1 MCHTCESM
9 LSWTRRAFNLPDN
22 KLNSELTNTLSI
34 YLFKYCNPEI
44 DNFHKHDEKY
54 LFARHVLSLANKYFI
69 EEPDPDL
76 KKLIKTQLD
85 AWYFLYDTCQS
96 GNRRSTI

>member
-1 MCHTCESM
+1 M

-34 YLFKYCNPEI
+34 YLFNYCNPEM
-44 DNFHKHDEKY
+44 DNFHVRDEKY

-76 KKLIKTQLD
+76 KKLIHSQLD
-85 AWYFLYDTCQS
+85 AWYSLYQPLST
-96 GNRRSTI
+96 NRRSTI